1 MKQRVVCSANR
12 LSDGTIILGV
22 RHWDEFMHQQMN
34 AILGLSTSGDKDEEI
49 SMIRGHEQG
58 FVDQFGAFLTRKEA
72 LEIAKENGQ
81 IIRDLGYDPGEL
93 YSEHLY

>member
-1 MKQRVVCSANR
+1 MN
-12 LSDGTIILGV
+12 
-22 RHWDEFMHQQMN
+22 QQMN

-49 SMIRGHEQG
+49 SMSRGHEQV